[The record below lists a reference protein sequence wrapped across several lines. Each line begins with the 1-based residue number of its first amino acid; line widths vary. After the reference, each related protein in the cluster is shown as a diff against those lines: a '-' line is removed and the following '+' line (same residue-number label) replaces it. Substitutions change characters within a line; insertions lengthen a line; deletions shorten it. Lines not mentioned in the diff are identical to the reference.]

1 MNMEKS
7 DMQKKIMVLAC
18 GLLCLVTTI
27 GSAVAQNDNKA
38 YPSSAC
44 KPNPLAGT
52 GSDPVEILQ
61 SIVASNGVI
70 FNLSPDTSHPV
81 VCPLVRDNTVNTDG
95 LSGDAWLFATTA
107 DVNGDRLEC
116 RFIVTNPETGAI
128 AFQSAPVQAN
138 FGNDRI
144 ELPMNQSIPLG
155 GYLIACTL
163 PPGSRINA
171 YAAPEPN

>member
-1 MNMEKS
+1 MNMEKT
-7 DMQKKIMVLAC
+7 DMQKKVMVLAC

-38 YPSSAC
+38 YPGSAC

-116 RFIVTNPETGAI
+116 RFIVTSPETGAI

-144 ELPMNQSIPLG
+144 ELPMNQSTPLG

>member
-1 MNMEKS
+1 M
-7 DMQKKIMVLAC
+7 
-18 GLLCLVTTI
+18 
-27 GSAVAQNDNKA
+27 
-38 YPSSAC
+38 
-44 KPNPLAGT
+44 
-52 GSDPVEILQ
+52 
-61 SIVASNGVI
+61 I

-81 VCPLVRDNTVNTDG
+81 VCPLVRGNTVNTDG

-116 RFIVTNPETGAI
+116 RFIVTSPETGAI

-138 FGNDRI
+138 FGNHRI
-144 ELPMNQSIPLG
+144 ELPMKQSTPLG